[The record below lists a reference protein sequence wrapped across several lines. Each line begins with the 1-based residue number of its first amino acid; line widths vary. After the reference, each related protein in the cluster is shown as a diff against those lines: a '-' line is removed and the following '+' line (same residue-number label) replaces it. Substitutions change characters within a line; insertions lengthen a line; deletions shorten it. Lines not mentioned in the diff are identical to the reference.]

1 MWCALFSFS
10 LSLFDCFAPF
20 LPFSTVYLVHFSCFV
35 SLLSCTIFLNYPL
48 SVIDLSYPFILFA
61 VSFFYL
67 YYFYNL
73 FNTIRCSVFSIFLF
87 LFIPVQFILMAVLEH
102 FQTSL
107 YIEFQPWCDCFLFFA
122 SLPLSLSSW
131 CGWGFFFLPE
141 LWDPLHLCGNQML
154 EARNARTYLCTY
166 SSPSF
171 CLFVFYISIPVDP
184 FSEAFC

>member
-87 LFIPVQFILMAVLEH
+87 LFIPAQFILMAVLEH
-102 FQTSL
+102 FRTSL
-107 YIEFQPWCDCFLFFA
+107 YIEFQPWCDCF
-122 SLPLSLSSW
+122 
-131 CGWGFFFLPE
+131 FFFVF
-141 LWDPLHLCGNQML
+141 CIFI
-154 EARNARTYLCTY
+154 
-166 SSPSF
+166 SF
-171 CLFVFYISIPVDP
+171 SLFMMWLRFF
-184 FSEAFC
+184 FSL